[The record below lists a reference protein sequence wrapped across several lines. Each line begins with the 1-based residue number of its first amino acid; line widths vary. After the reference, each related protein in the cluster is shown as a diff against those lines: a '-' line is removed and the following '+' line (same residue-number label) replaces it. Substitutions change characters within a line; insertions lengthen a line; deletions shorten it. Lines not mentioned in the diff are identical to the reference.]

1 MYNISS
7 NPYDKTINFNL
18 NTFFKSNEKNLSK
31 MTQILFVFNEIVTT
45 KKENH
50 TPFIKQKYKE
60 IISSKLIKNV
70 ENTINSLYILFYE
83 KYYYSDYRSLLDKF
97 IDFNY
102 SYDIIVS
109 MIIGYFK
116 YILEKPVNVLNG
128 EQLYNYIA
136 TIDTYNYKEEVFR
149 RLCLNLFAETI
160 NEYNNN
166 TQKYNTTQY
175 YIQILNFNQAFD
187 NIFDYDKN
195 IYNFC
200 RDNARA
206 ILILFLIYSEGT
218 LYGID
223 GIGNVIL
230 RLGRDM
236 FFAIDHPN
244 LYDGKNVIRLVN
256 YLKEENVEF
265 WDSEGASAL
274 KTYYDNYLTSE
285 REDFIWNITTAS
297 RYYDIAWNNF
307 IVLAS
312 HLLLDEFDTNR
323 NNYFLLYKN
332 PYLFHYMIVKLL
344 LERNIHEKLHSKQLL
359 NIVMDTYN
367 YDNRYLE
374 TMYYYVYDFDKA
386 NPVYKIYK
394 TDVNRN
400 KVHIGVETFKKEL
413 LNTII
418 PTVKNNISKI
428 TNSLNT
434 VYSQ

>member
-7 NPYDKTINFNL
+7 NPYDEIINFDF
-18 NTFFKSNEKNLSK
+18 NTFFKSNEENLSE
-31 MTQILFVFNEIVTT
+31 MTRILFVFNEILTT
-45 KKENH
+45 KKEKP
-50 TPFIKQKYKE
+50 TPFIKKKYEE
-60 IISSKLIKNV
+60 IISSELIKKV
-70 ENTINSLYILFYE
+70 ENVINSLYILFYE
-83 KYYYSDYRSLLDKF
+83 KYYYSDYRNLLDKF
-97 IDFNY
+97 IDFNS

-109 MIIGYFK
+109 MIIGYFE
-116 YILEKPVNVLNG
+116 YILAESVDVLNG
-128 EQLYNYIA
+128 DQLYNYIA
-136 TIDTYNYKEEVFR
+136 TVDTYYYKEEVFR
-149 RLCLNLFAETI
+149 QLCLNLFAETI
-160 NEYNNN
+160 NEYKNN
-166 TQKYNTTQY
+166 TQKYNTPQY
-175 YIQILNFNQAFD
+175 YIQILNFNQAFN

-206 ILILFLIYSEGT
+206 ILILFLIYSEGI

-244 LYDGKNVIRLVN
+244 LYNVKNVIHLVN
-256 YLKEENVEF
+256 YLKENVEF
-265 WDSEGASAL
+265 RGSENASAL
-274 KTYYDNYLTSE
+274 KIYYDKYLRSE

-297 RYYDIAWNNF
+297 HYYDIARKNF
-307 IVLAS
+307 IDLAS
-312 HLLLDEFDTNR
+312 HLLLDEFNTNR

-367 YDNRYLE
+367 YNNRYLE

-386 NPVYKIYK
+386 NPVYKIYR
-394 TDVNRN
+394 TDANRN
-400 KVHIGVETFKKEL
+400 NVHIGVEIFKEDL
-413 LNTII
+413 LNVII
-418 PTVKNNISKI
+418 PTVENNISKI